1 MTSTVCSS
9 YFKDHEQD
17 LNFIA
22 ADAVE
27 EQRRLMMETDSE
39 DWTGV
44 EETSSKRPEDFL
56 IGRLDEL

>member
-1 MTSTVCSS
+1 MCSS
-9 YFKDHEQD
+9 YFDDYKQD

-27 EQRRLMMETDSE
+27 EQRRLMMETDPE

-56 IGRLDEL
+56 ICRLDEL